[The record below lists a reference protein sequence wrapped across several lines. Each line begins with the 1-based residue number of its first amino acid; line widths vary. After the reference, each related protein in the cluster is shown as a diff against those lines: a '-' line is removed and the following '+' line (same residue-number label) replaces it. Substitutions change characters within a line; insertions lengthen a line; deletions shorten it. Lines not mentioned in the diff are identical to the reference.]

1 MEINHQQIMKRSM
14 TNSSNIGECINAKF
28 RKIIKNKKK
37 LMKKMLFLFMLIFLF
52 SCKDYIDKPENLV
65 PQDKMAE
72 IMADLAINDQ
82 ATFMYPN
89 SNLEA
94 GTRYVLKTHN
104 VKSTDYIE
112 SFKYYVVKEKMNA
125 IVENAQEI
133 LLKKDPKAEKYVK
146 DKKSK
151 TGNTDNLPLLS
162 R

>member
-1 MEINHQQIMKRSM
+1 M
-14 TNSSNIGECINAKF
+14 
-28 RKIIKNKKK
+28 KK
-37 LMKKMLFLFMLIFLF
+37 LIFILVFMCMF
-52 SCKDYIDKPENLV
+52 SCGDYVDKPKNLI
-65 PQDKMAE
+65 PEDKMAE

-82 ATFMYPN
+82 ATIMYPN

-104 VKSTDYIE
+104 VQSADYIE

-125 IVENAQEI
+125 ITEDAQEI

-151 TGNTDNLPLLS
+151 TENNLQNPPVLS